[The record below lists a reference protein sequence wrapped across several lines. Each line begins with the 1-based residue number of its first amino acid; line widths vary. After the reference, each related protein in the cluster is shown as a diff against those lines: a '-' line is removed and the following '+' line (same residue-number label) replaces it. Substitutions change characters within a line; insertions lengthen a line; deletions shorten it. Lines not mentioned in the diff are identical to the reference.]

1 MKPCLSVLLF
11 GVVAATFATTAASTE
26 TAAERVAGVYPM
38 DCAKW
43 KDKARCATLN
53 HDIKACKDKT
63 DDDWLECMHLP
74 APPIAKFTL
83 PKPRDCSKAHN
94 EKLCKAYNDA
104 LEACKDTRT
113 RAEHRTCVADQ
124 LQTSASKNN

>member
-1 MKPCLSVLLF
+1 MKPYLPLLLA
-11 GVVAATFATTAASTE
+11 GTMAATFATTAMPTG
-26 TAAERVAGVYPM
+26 TAAAKGAGVYPM

-53 HDIKACKDKT
+53 QNIKACKDKT

-74 APPIAKFTL
+74 APIAKFTL

-94 EKLCKAYNDA
+94 EQLCEAYNEA
-104 LEACKDTRT
+104 LEACKDKHT
-113 RAEHRTCVADQ
+113 RAEHRKCVAGQ
-124 LQTSASKNN
+124 LQTSATKKN